1 MWNECEHR
9 VELVA
14 SGDKAEVDNFGGEG
28 TGLKTMLEVDWR
40 LGETLTLV
48 VTGIQDRAGNEPSRI
63 LQCPEEAPTRSYP
76 TGTPVISET
85 HSSSDAIAL
94 WAATGGG
101 ANASA
106 TVCTHVTEDWSV
118 GSYKELC

>member
-14 SGDKAEVDNFGGEG
+14 SGDTAEVDNFGGEG

-63 LQCPEEAPTRSYP
+63 LQCRRRRPLQD
-76 TGTPVISET
+76 
-85 HSSSDAIAL
+85 H
-94 WAATGGG
+94 
-101 ANASA
+101 
-106 TVCTHVTEDWSV
+106 
-118 GSYKELC
+118 

>member
-14 SGDKAEVDNFGGEG
+14 SGDTAEVDNFGGEG

-48 VTGIQDRAGNEPSRI
+48 VTGIQDRAVNEPSRI
-63 LQCPEEAPTRSYP
+63 LQCPEEAPTRSSKRTLRSSVRHIVAVMLSHSGQP
-76 TGTPVISET
+76 QVAARMRLLLSVHMSLRTGVLECGK
-85 HSSSDAIAL
+85 L
-94 WAATGGG
+94 
-101 ANASA
+101 
-106 TVCTHVTEDWSV
+106 
-118 GSYKELC
+118 

>member
-40 LGETLTLV
+40 LGETITLV
-48 VTGIQDRAGNEPSRI
+48 VTGIQDRAVNEPTRT

-76 TGTPVISET
+76 MDI
-85 HSSSDAIAL
+85 
-94 WAATGGG
+94 
-101 ANASA
+101 
-106 TVCTHVTEDWSV
+106 C
-118 GSYKELC
+118 

>member
-14 SGDKAEVDNFGGEG
+14 SGDAAEVDNFGGEG

-48 VTGIQDRAGNEPSRI
+48 VTGIQDRAVNEPSRI
-63 LQCPEEAPTRSYP
+63 S
-76 TGTPVISET
+76 
-85 HSSSDAIAL
+85 
-94 WAATGGG
+94 
-101 ANASA
+101 
-106 TVCTHVTEDWSV
+106 
-118 GSYKELC
+118 